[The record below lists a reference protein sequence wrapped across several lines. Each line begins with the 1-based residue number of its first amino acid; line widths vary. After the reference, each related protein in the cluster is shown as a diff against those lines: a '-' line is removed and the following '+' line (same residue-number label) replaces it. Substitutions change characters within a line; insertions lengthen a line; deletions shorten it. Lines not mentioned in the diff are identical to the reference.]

1 MRKIDILNFI
11 TDFRKEPNRIK
22 TYNELITHL
31 GPEHESAIAAMLDDL
46 EKSKVIKQTELNG
59 EKAYRVIAR

>member
-11 TDFRKEPNRIK
+11 TDFRKEPNRIM
-22 TYNELITHL
+22 TYNELINHL
-31 GPEHESAIAAMLDDL
+31 GTEHESAIAAMLDEL
-46 EKSKVIKQTELNG
+46 ESSKVIKQTELNG

>member
-1 MRKIDILNFI
+1 MKKIDILNYI

-22 TYNELITHL
+22 TYNELINHL
-31 GPEHESAIAAMLDDL
+31 GAEHEPAIAAMRNEL
-46 EKSKVIKQTELNG
+46 ENSRVIKQTDLNG